1 MPTIILKRREEVEVD
16 TQQLQ
21 EFAINGIF
29 IVILVVFAFS
39 LLRDIIKKRRLLKTS
54 ESEDAALPVLLKGL
68 PADEYRVL
76 EDMNIMTKLGKSR
89 ADFIVVSV
97 YGIFSLEY
105 RMLYEFI
112 GGREYQKQWA
122 RLLGFSKKRF
132 TNPLWQAKVH
142 ICSLKDLIGEKEGL
156 VYYPMAGF
164 PSVAKFNDKIE
175 FEENSFVGHTDEII
189 GFITARAGEKVLTVE
204 EMNAIAELI
213 ELTSEQVKDAEDIVR
228 PAELPE
234 EYLAFTKEDE
244 DENTEEDED
253 IEETDEDEADEA
265 ETDED
270 TSDDEADDNDAAVSD
285 DEAMDAAERA
295 SEAADGEAR
304 PAAADDAASQ
314 ASASAEDDPSDEKTE
329 APKA

>member
-253 IEETDEDEADEA
+253 IEETDEGEADEADEA

-270 TSDDEADDNDAAVSD
+270 TSD